1 MMLLYFK
8 TTQCN
13 NVVYAEK
20 QQVYGMSESTE
31 LASCNVT
38 MSNALTRA
46 SHALSLV
53 EKRLI
58 AAAIAKTD
66 SRKGAKVH
74 AHLAQFTNLKI
85 TAIEFAETYGVDT
98 RNAYEELKSASK
110 NLFHR
115 YIKLTYKDGD
125 EDLFRWVSGV
135 KYRKSLGYVELSF
148 TPEVYPHLNALSR
161 EYTTYKLRNAAA
173 LRSVYSWRLFELA
186 KSWLDYCKTKQKPF
200 KIQLKDLR
208 HALETP
214 ESYKWDNLRTRAL
227 EPAIKEIA
235 QHAGL
240 KISYSVIKTGRSI
253 TALDISVSE
262 ISQMQLPLS
271 D

>member
-1 MMLLYFK
+1 
-8 TTQCN
+8 
-13 NVVYAEK
+13 
-20 QQVYGMSESTE
+20 MSESTE
-31 LASCNVT
+31 LAQYDVT

-46 SHALSLV
+46 SHSLSLV
-53 EKRLI
+53 EKRLV

-66 SRKGAKVH
+66 SRKGTKMH

-115 YIKLTYKDGD
+115 YIKISHRDGD

-135 KYRKSLGYVELSF
+135 KYRKSQGYVELSF
-148 TPEVYPHLNALSR
+148 TAEVYPHLNAIR
-161 EYTTYKLRNAAA
+161 GKYTSYKLKNAAS

-186 KSWLDYCKTKQKPF
+186 KSWLNWCKEGKQL
-200 KIQLKDLR
+200 KIQLKDLM

-214 ESYKWDNLRTRAL
+214 SSYKWDNLRTRAL
-227 EPAIKEIA
+227 DPAIKEIE

-253 TALDISVSE
+253 TALDISVCE
-262 ISQMQLPLS
+262 ISQMQLPLT
-271 D
+271 